1 MYDLLQHDIHV
12 VVLLEDLYDA
22 LVRGQD
28 SRAVH
33 LDRRQLALVL
43 PKYYVAACQQ
53 SPEEAGF
60 CVNTRRL

>member
-12 VVLLEDLYDA
+12 VLLLEDLYDA

-33 LDRRQLALVL
+33 LDRSHLALVL
-43 PKYYVAACQQ
+43 HICP
-53 SPEEAGF
+53 
-60 CVNTRRL
+60 